1 MSITDKCTGAIL
13 VPFLRLLCLEGE
25 RGTRRLVVCFNSVME
40 SDTSHR
46 NVMELLNDLRNLTM
60 EVRARAPFSDKFS
73 PFTTAYPAIDDA
85 MTRASSIKRT

>member
-1 MSITDKCTGAIL
+1 
-13 VPFLRLLCLEGE
+13 
-25 RGTRRLVVCFNSVME
+25 ME
-40 SDTSHR
+40 SDTSYR

-60 EVRARAPFSDKFS
+60 EVQAQAPFSDKFS